1 MGILDRLLG
10 RKQEQPAEGSN
21 SMHAVLITF
30 TSSASLDDLKGPFT
44 DYANA
49 LREMQGL
56 IVKTWI
62 RDGSTVGG
70 FHVFASRK
78 DAEGYLNS
86 ELAASLTSNPTFSDW
101 QIRHFDVL
109 EELSAVTGSPQTVLA
124 QG

>member
-10 RKQEQPAEGSN
+10 RKQEQPAEVSN

-62 RDGSTVGG
+62 RHGRTLESAMVIVLDG
-70 FHVFASRK
+70 
-78 DAEGYLNS
+78 LNS
-86 ELAASLTSNPTFSDW
+86 GMPGGCRAQPFST
-101 QIRHFDVL
+101 
-109 EELSAVTGSPQTVLA
+109 LSRGHGKS
-124 QG
+124 